1 MQTTTKRFLEKLAFW
16 EESFLNRPK
25 SQPPI
30 AVLGQVVFSKSC
42 SVNVALPATSQMASS
57 AHTVSL
63 VLLVRTLRDG
73 ILCSASR
80 PSAPA
85 HPVLRHLQSRRLQ
98 SGTDQ
103 HRKCLSSRI
112 SLRMVARV
120 TQLEPI
126 FRFRP

>member
-63 VLLVRTLRDG
+63 VLLLRTLRDG
-73 ILCSASR
+73 ILCSAI
-80 PSAPA
+80 PPAPPA
-85 HPVLRHLQSRRLQ
+85 LPVHSQLQSRRLHPG
-98 SGTDQ
+98 S
-103 HRKCLSSRI
+103 
-112 SLRMVARV
+112 
-120 TQLEPI
+120 
-126 FRFRP
+126 